1 MKLLSGVHRTAAVC
15 CGIGR
20 RGRCRLLY
28 FGGRVLADMAVAI

>member
-1 MKLLSGVHRTAAVC
+1 MVGTARTAGVC

-28 FGGRVLADMAVAI
+28 FGGLVLADMAVAI